1 MKTFIAL
8 FSLAFSLSSFAMVEL
23 PLKTIDEAHLYE
35 VDQTRLSYSVYG
47 GAVVEFVTE
56 FKVPGHPEMNIHSY
70 LISKDL
76 VSLEDGEF
84 IARYEGA
91 EAVCAYI
98 ENNKVYE
105 TGDCEFIVQVKDNKI
120 LTSLAFHE

>member
-1 MKTFIAL
+1 MKSLFAL
-8 FSLAFSLSSFAMVEL
+8 LSLTFSLSSFAMVEL
-23 PLKTIDEAHLYE
+23 TLKTIDNADLYRVE
-35 VDQTRLSYSVYG
+35 KTRLSYSKYS
-47 GAVVEFVTE
+47 GAILELITKAE
-56 FKVPGHPEMNIHSY
+56 LRGHPELSVYTY

-84 IARYEGA
+84 IARVGDA
-91 EAVCAYI
+91 EAVCAVV

-120 LTSLAFHE
+120 FTSLAFHE